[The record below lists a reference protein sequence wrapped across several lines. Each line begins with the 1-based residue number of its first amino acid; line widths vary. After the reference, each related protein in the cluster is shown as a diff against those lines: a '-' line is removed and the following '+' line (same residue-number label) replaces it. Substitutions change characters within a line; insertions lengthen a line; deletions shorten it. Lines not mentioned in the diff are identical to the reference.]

1 MRGSF
6 SLLFYPKGATIDK
19 SGKALIYLRI
29 TVDGKRNELSIK
41 RRIKPSKWNS
51 SMGKPIGRGLEEKE
65 LVRYMSSI
73 RSHIYKVHETLVTK
87 GNPFSSEMIKSIY
100 LNKDIYRRTLLKVFQ
115 EHNEQMESLIG
126 KDYSAGCY
134 KRYVRTK
141 NHIADFIKKDYQ
153 REDIFL
159 GEVNL
164 EFINKFEYY
173 LKVRDIGNQNTITK
187 YITNLKKI
195 VRIAYA
201 NDWISKDPFFHWK
214 AKWKA
219 VEREFLSELEIRL
232 LMKKEISVTRL
243 DQVRDIFLFC
253 CFTGLAYAD
262 VKKLSHDNIII
273 AIDGDRWIKIR
284 RSKTDTRSSIPLL
297 PIAESILSKYEKHSE
312 NLNSKEVLPVISN
325 QRMNGYLK
333 EIANICGIKKNL
345 TFHLA
350 RHTFATT
357 VTLTNGVPIESVS
370 KMLGHRSLKTTQIY
384 AKVIDSKLRNDMQ
397 ILRKK
402 FKPIEQS
409 NNKESKNH
417 LKVVSGES

>member
-41 RRIKPSKWNS
+41 RRIKPSRWNS
-51 SMGKPIGRGLEEKE
+51 SSGKPIGHGFDEKE
-65 LVRYMSSI
+65 LTRYISEI
-73 RSHIYKVHETLVTK
+73 RTNMYRIHEKLVSNRK
-87 GNPFSSEMIKSIY
+87 PFTSEMIKNIY
-100 LNKDIYRRTLLKVFQ
+100 QNKGENDKTLLKIFQ

-141 NHIADFIKKDYQ
+141 NHIANFIKKEY
-153 REDIFL
+153 RRKDIFL

-164 EFINKFEYY
+164 EFINRFEYY
-173 LKVRDIGNQNTITK
+173 LKVKNIGSHNTITK

-195 VRIAYA
+195 IRIAYA

-219 VEREFLSELEIRL
+219 IEREFLSELEIKL
-232 LMKKEISVTRL
+232 LMEKQISITRL

-273 AIDGDRWIKIR
+273 AVEGDRWIKIR

-297 PIAESILSKYEKHSE
+297 PIAESILSKYEKYSE
-312 NLNSKEVLPVISN
+312 KLNSTRLLPVISN

-333 EIANICGIKKNL
+333 EIASICDIKKNL

-384 AKVIDSKLRNDMQ
+384 AKVIDTKLRNDMQ
-397 ILRKK
+397 VLRNK

-409 NNKESKNH
+409 TKK
-417 LKVVSGES
+417 KVKII

>member
-29 TVDGKRNELSIK
+29 TVDSKRNELSIK
-41 RRIKPSKWNS
+41 RRIKPLKWNS
-51 SMGKPIGRGLEEKE
+51 SMGKPISRGLEEKE

-73 RSHIYKVHETLVTK
+73 RSSIYKIHETLVTK
-87 GNPFSSEMIKSIY
+87 GKSFSSEMIKSIY
-100 LNKDIYRRTLLKVFQ
+100 LNKDVYRKTLLKVFQ
-115 EHNEQMESLIG
+115 EHNEQIESLIG
-126 KDYSAGCY
+126 KDYSSGCF

-141 NHIADFIKKDYQ
+141 NHIADFIKKEYR

-159 GEVNL
+159 GEINL
-164 EFINKFEYY
+164 EFINRFEYY
-173 LKVRDIGNQNTITK
+173 LKVKNIGNHNTITK
-187 YITNLKKI
+187 YITNFKKI
-195 VRIAYA
+195 VRTAYA

-219 VEREFLSELEIRL
+219 VEREFLSELEVRL
-232 LMKKEISVTRL
+232 LMKKEISITRL

-262 VKKLSHDNIII
+262 VKKLSHNNIII
-273 AIDGDRWIKIR
+273 AVDGDRWIKIR

-297 PIAESILSKYEKHSE
+297 PIAESILSKYEKYSE
-312 NLNSKEVLPVISN
+312 KLNSERLLPVISN

-333 EIANICGIKKNL
+333 EIANICDIKKNL

-370 KMLGHRSLKTTQIY
+370 KMLGHKSLKTTQIY

-397 ILRKK
+397 VLKNK
-402 FKPIEQS
+402 FTLDNDSSYEINE
-409 NNKESKNH
+409 N
-417 LKVVSGES
+417 LKVASRKT